1 MYEVYLGNL
10 LSSYA
15 SKLTLQAHFLSIIE
29 CTRQQGLESFLKF
42 VNHWTLKLLYLFI
55 FLVIKI
61 GEVITN
67 EKKNLSIS
75 KTVIFMKDE
84 TMKIQKDSN
93 LGVGKVVFLSQI
105 PIHEKIS

>member
-1 MYEVYLGNL
+1 MH
-10 LSSYA
+10 SSA
-15 SKLTLQAHFLSIIE
+15 GFRI
-29 CTRQQGLESFLKF
+29 FLKICKSLNLETF
-42 VNHWTLKLLYLFI
+42 VHLFI

-61 GEVITN
+61 GEVVTN

-93 LGVGKVVFLSQI
+93 LGVGKGVSLSQI